1 MLPDMV
7 LSTTPEPSAFL
18 PPRTVLR
25 ASAVSGLS
33 DFHYGGIHLN
43 DATHGITYQLWTLR
57 IAGNGILLSAP
68 NTSEFQ
74 ELTANAPTW
83 GALAFDQNARVF
95 IAYVDVTRTGFY
107 YWFDSTIPG
116 YRLSQLPG
124 NIDRVFASL
133 DDSRVPELQ
142 TSDVILSYVREG
154 VLYFRA
160 QRDRFGV
167 EYTLGS
173 PPAPQVQVGMS
184 HGDRYQFA
192 FEAGT

>member
-1 MLPDMV
+1 MLPQNT
-7 LSTTPEPSAFL
+7 LSSTPEPSVFL
-18 PPRTVLR
+18 SPRTALR
-25 ASAVSGLS
+25 GTPLSGLS
-33 DFHYGGIHLN
+33 DLHYGGIHLN

-57 IAGNGILLSAP
+57 IDGDSILLSAP
-68 NTSEFQ
+68 NTPEFV
-74 ELTANAPTW
+74 ELTADAPTW

-95 IAYVDVTRTGFY
+95 IAYVDATRTGWY

-116 YRLSQLPG
+116 FRLSQIPG

-142 TSDVILSYVREG
+142 TSDIILSYVRGTEFYMR
-154 VLYFRA
+154 V

-167 EYTLGS
+167 EYDLGHA
-173 PPAPQVQVGMS
+173 PALQAQVGMS

-192 FEAGT
+192 FSVG